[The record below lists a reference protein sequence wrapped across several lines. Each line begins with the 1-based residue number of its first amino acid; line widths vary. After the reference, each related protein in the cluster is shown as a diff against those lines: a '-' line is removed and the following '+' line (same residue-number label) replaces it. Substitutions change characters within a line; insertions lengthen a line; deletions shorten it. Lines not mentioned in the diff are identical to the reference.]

1 MDCNRLL
8 AAFYYPN
15 QWTLVPVEGRM
26 PLLTLP
32 GHDQWA
38 LGNIKDLDLTSH
50 KWIRTHDGDIA
61 YVVEDRN
68 DALEY
73 TVLRVPE
80 WRSENSATRRLFSC
94 ADIKLLLSSDDQT
107 RPRFAPTRLSSN
119 LFGIVNKKSRKR
131 QAFLGGL
138 EQVQIPKS
146 RTTIVET
153 PDPQELL
160 TFVEAQE
167 NSLKMHQWVR
177 DSPSENEDMSQSTY
191 ESLRDSFAKLQSFD
205 WLTAEVL
212 MQYADQHCSST
223 ININDRVEVRE
234 FAPTELQGASGFVVT
249 GRTDQVHV
257 QTRDGI
263 QFTCLRSHLRRLF
276 YPGDAV
282 DVVSGPHRGEAGL
295 VVVLD
300 GTIAHVVSNRLNPA
314 TGGDKSSNFVSRSF
328 TFSIA
333 RILAGGL

>member
-38 LGNIKDLDLTSH
+38 LGNIKDFDLASH
-50 KWIRTHDGDIA
+50 KWIRTRDGDIA
-61 YVVEDRN
+61 YVVEDR
-68 DALEY
+68 DDDTHY

-80 WRSENSATRRLFSC
+80 WRSENGTTRRLFSC

-107 RPRFAPTRLSSN
+107 RPRFAPTKISSD
-119 LFGIVNKKSRKR
+119 LFGIVNKKSRKK

-138 EQVQIPKS
+138 EQVQVPKS
-146 RTTIVET
+146 HTMIVEA

-167 NSLKMHQWVR
+167 NSLKIYQWVH
-177 DSPSENEDMSQSTY
+177 DSPSQNEDMGQSTHK
-191 ESLRDSFAKLQSFD
+191 SLRGSFGKLQTFD
-205 WLTAEVL
+205 WLTAEIL

-223 ININDRVEVRE
+223 IDVNDRVEVRE

-249 GRTDQVHV
+249 GETDQVRV

-282 DVVSGPHRGEAGL
+282 DIVSGPHQGEAGL

-300 GTIAHVVSNRLNPA
+300 RTIAHLVSDRLNPA
-314 TGGDKSSNFVSRSF
+314 TGGDKTSNFVSRSF
-328 TFSIA
+328 LLPLTH
-333 RILAGGL
+333 ILAVGL